1 MTNLKGSFAT
11 LYDTVVHL
19 YQADRVWLDRLEGR
33 PSGQLSD
40 YESPG
45 CMWDLATEWREIQG
59 RLLAIGQSL
68 EAGDVETII
77 NYRNLA
83 GQPFSTPVWQ
93 VILHV
98 VNHGTHHRGQVVTML
113 RQLGQTPNN
122 IDLVRFHRTNAAAQ
136 FAEPV
141 GGVK

>member
-1 MTNLKGSFAT
+1 
-11 LYDTVVHL
+11 
-19 YQADRVWLDRLEGR
+19 
-33 PSGQLSD
+33 
-40 YESPG
+40 
-45 CMWDLATEWREIQG
+45 MWDLATEWREIQG